1 MSLPL
6 LPWPGSF
13 FKKAP
18 AKEAKKAK
26 EAQKAK
32 AEKEAIK
39 AKKAI

>member
-1 MSLPL
+1 MEGVSLPL

-18 AKEAKKAK
+18 AKEAKKTK
-26 EAQKAK
+26 EAKK
-32 AEKEAIK
+32 AEAAIK